1 MIYSAIKSI
10 IRNNTDRKF
19 NTPIN
24 SRLRIVIT
32 PKGEAGDSA
41 IISGDVFTLI
51 DRTTAME
58 ALVNA
63 ILDER
68 ISLEYVIDKIVSVTP
83 NEAEPNLN
91 SCVAIRDAV
100 AKLNGGLKAIEK
112 ENIPVV
118 PVVEK
123 QPEDDVKQLE
133 PTEPSTATVEEAKQT
148 EDEVK
153 PSEPVESPKPTE
165 PAIETAAV
173 TDSQVVDTL
182 EKSQNTDEPK
192 KTKRPRQIKVN

>member
-83 NEAEPNLN
+83 NESEPNLN

-100 AKLNGGLKAIEK
+100 AKRNGGLKAIEK
-112 ENIPVV
+112 VNIPVV
-118 PVVEK
+118 PAEEKQAEDVVK
-123 QPEDDVKQLE
+123 QPES
-133 PTEPSTATVEEAKQT
+133 TEPSTVVDTGEKQT

-165 PAIETAAV
+165 PAIETPAG
-173 TDSQVVDTL
+173 TDAPVAGTP
-182 EKSQNTDEPK
+182 EKTQSTDEPK